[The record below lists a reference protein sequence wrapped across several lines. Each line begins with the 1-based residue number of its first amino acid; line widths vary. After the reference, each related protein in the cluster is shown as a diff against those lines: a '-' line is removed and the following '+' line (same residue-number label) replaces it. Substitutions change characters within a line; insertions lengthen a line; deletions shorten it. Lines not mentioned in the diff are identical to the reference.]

1 MFFLSRTNNGLER
14 FNRQLN
20 DAFSVGHPTM
30 VEFVSTIRQMS
41 HEKWTQHDR
50 ISRKKE
56 RAPVREP
63 VIFPVVPADFDA
75 FVYTI

>member
-1 MFFLSRTNNGLER
+1 
-14 FNRQLN
+14 
-20 DAFSVGHPTM
+20 M

-63 VIFPVVPADFDA
+63 VKFPVVPADFDA